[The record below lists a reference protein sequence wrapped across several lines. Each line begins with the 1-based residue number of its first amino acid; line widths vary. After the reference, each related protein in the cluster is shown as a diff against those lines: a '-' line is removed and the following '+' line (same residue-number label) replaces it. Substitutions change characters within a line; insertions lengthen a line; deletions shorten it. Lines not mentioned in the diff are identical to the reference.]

1 MNRFLSTLASAF
13 LALPVSSQALAADP
27 TITTY
32 TASPAGFAVS
42 SHLIQGERDAI
53 LVDAQF
59 TLSEAAKVVEM
70 VRGSGKQ
77 LKYIVVTHGHPDH
90 FFGLGVLQQA
100 FPDARIVA
108 AQPVIADIQDYG
120 PRAIVR
126 WKPVFKEEIPD
137 SFLTPAPV
145 NATSLFIEGNEIQL
159 LTMDGGESP
168 HATVLWIPSTKALL
182 TGDLTYNNVHLW
194 LRENRPEGWLE
205 ILDRFERLHPVSVYP
220 GHGAAGGPELI
231 DANRAY
237 IHAFVA
243 ATAPPATKEEAAAKL
258 KAQFADDALPV
269 IVDFS
274 VAGRLGN

>member
-1 MNRFLSTLASAF
+1 MIRLL
-13 LALPVSSQALAADP
+13 LALACALLTLPASNHVFGGELIIQTHTAA
-27 TITTY
+27 
-32 TASPAGFAVS
+32 PAGFSVN

-108 AQPVIADIQDYG
+108 TKPVIADIQDYG
-120 PRAIVR
+120 PRAIAR
-126 WKPVFKEEIPD
+126 WKPIFKEEIPD
-137 SFLTPAPV
+137 AFVTPTPLD
-145 NATSLFIEGNEIQL
+145 ATALSIDGKEIRL
-159 LTMDGGESP
+159 LPMDGAESA

-194 LRENRPEGWLE
+194 LRENRPEGWLG
-205 ILDRFERLHPVSVYP
+205 ILDQFAQLHPASVYP
-220 GHGAAGGPELI
+220 GHGPAGGSALI
-231 DANRAY
+231 DTNRAY
-237 IHAFVA
+237 IQAFVA
-243 ATAPPATKEEAAAKL
+243 ATAPPATKETAAANL
-258 KAQFADDALPV
+258 KAVFPDYALPV

-274 VAGRLGN
+274 VAGRLGE